1 MKYSQAKQGRI
12 FIIRLEDG
20 DIIHEEIEN
29 LAQKESIQA
38 ATLTIVGGADKD
50 STLTVGPKDGRDK
63 TITPIKHVLD
73 NVHEVV
79 GTGTLFPNE
88 KGDPSL
94 HMHLA
99 CGRQTD
105 TVTGCIR
112 NGVKTWHILEIILIE
127 LVGATAKRLLDP
139 ITGFELLNP

>member
-1 MKYSQAKQGRI
+1 M
-12 FIIRLEDG
+12 
-20 DIIHEEIEN
+20 
-29 LAQKESIQA
+29 
-38 ATLTIVGGADKD
+38 
-50 STLTVGPKDGRDK
+50 GPKDGRDK
-63 TITPIKHVLD
+63 TIIPIEHVLD

-88 KGDPSL
+88 KGEPSL

-105 TVTGCIR
+105 TVTGCVR